1 VFILI
6 ALTFSGLLG
15 MKLHTLKTKR
25 ETNEAVELGLSGSQ
39 RQKTANMSTYILSI
53 TSYANTCAG

>member
-1 VFILI
+1 
-6 ALTFSGLLG
+6 
-15 MKLHTLKTKR
+15 MKLHTLNTKR
-25 ETNEAVELGLSGSQ
+25 ETNEAGGLGSTTSQ